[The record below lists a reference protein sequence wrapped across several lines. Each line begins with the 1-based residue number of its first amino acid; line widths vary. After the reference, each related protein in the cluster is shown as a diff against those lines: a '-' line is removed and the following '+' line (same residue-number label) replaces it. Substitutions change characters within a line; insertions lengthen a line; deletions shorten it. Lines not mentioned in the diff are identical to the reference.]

1 MHTPGSSVAG
11 YGLLLVVQIVFV
23 IVFGFFTDYSKELL
37 PKNGTGNGLEA
48 SHGAAEEKYLPKYPH
63 FQDIHVMIFIGFA
76 FLMTFLKRYGFSA
89 SGFNL
94 LVGALVIQWAIIM
107 RGCYEMEDGRIPL
120 SLDNLIGADIAAAAV
135 LISMGALLGRTT
147 PMQLLIMGI
156 FEIAIFAANEYLQLD
171 LMKVADVGG
180 SITVH
185 AFGAYFGLAV
195 SFVMRPSKENAKAGP
210 MEGSSYSSDITAM
223 IGTIFLWIFWPS
235 FNSALV
241 DGADQERAIINTY
254 LSLAGATVTTF
265 AISALVSHEKK
276 FDMVHVQNSTLAGG
290 VAVGSIC
297 NLMIHPFGALLVG
310 VIAGVISVLGYRFL
324 TPAMLS
330 GGLRL
335 SDTCGVNNLHGMPAL
350 LSAIFSAIYASM
362 ATTETY
368 GSSLTTIFPAM
379 APAVNSTMGG
389 HESEEF
395 VIGGFGRTAAKQGAY
410 QLLAILLTVLIAIV
424 GGLFTGLVLK
434 SPSVR
439 QLEKDELHKDETYWE
454 TPSEASGATTNTAIP
469 TVASSIS

>member
-1 MHTPGSSVAG
+1 
-11 YGLLLVVQIVFV
+11 
-23 IVFGFFTDYSKELL
+23 
-37 PKNGTGNGLEA
+37 
-48 SHGAAEEKYLPKYPH
+48 
-63 FQDIHVMIFIGFA
+63 
-76 FLMTFLKRYGFSA
+76 
-89 SGFNL
+89 
-94 LVGALVIQWAIIM
+94 
-107 RGCYEMEDGRIPL
+107 
-120 SLDNLIGADIAAAAV
+120 
-135 LISMGALLGRTT
+135 
-147 PMQLLIMGI
+147 
-156 FEIAIFAANEYLQLD
+156 
-171 LMKVADVGG
+171 
-180 SITVH
+180 
-185 AFGAYFGLAV
+185 
-195 SFVMRPSKENAKAGP
+195 
-210 MEGSSYSSDITAM
+210 M

-330 GGLRL
+330 GLRL

-350 LSAIFSAIYASM
+350 LSAVFSAIYASL
-362 ATTETY
+362 ATSETY

-379 APAVNSTMGG
+379 APVVNSTMSA
-389 HESEEF
+389 HEEEEF

-424 GGLFTGLVLK
+424 GGLFTGLILK

-439 QLEKDELHKDETYWE
+439 QLEKDELHKDDTYWE
-454 TPSEASGATTNTAIP
+454 TPSEASGATSSTAIP

>member
-37 PKNGTGNGLEA
+37 PKNGTSNGGSLES
-48 SHGAAEEKYLPKYPH
+48 SHGAGEEKFLPKYPH

-89 SGFNL
+89 SGLNL

-195 SFVMRPSKENAKAGP
+195 SFVMRPSKENAKTGP
-210 MEGSSYSSDITAM
+210 MECSSYSSDITAM

-330 GGLRL
+330 GLRL

-350 LSAIFSAIYASM
+350 LSAVFSAIYASL
-362 ATTETY
+362 ATSETY
-368 GSSLTTIFPAM
+368 GSSLTSIFPAM
-379 APAVNSTMGG
+379 APAVNSTIST

-434 SPSVR
+434 SPSIR
-439 QLEKDELHKDETYWE
+439 QLEKDELHKDDTYWE
-454 TPSEASGATTNTAIP
+454 TPSEASGATTNTTIP
-469 TVASSIS
+469 TIS